1 MPYYHNISNIEGQLI
16 LLNLLTGHGKL
27 AHTTRP
33 LREKIHQSGAYLY
46 NILDTQRHDLGTT
59 FDSMNI
65 KDVSYRK
72 EDRCLDVCLV
82 SPETEKVVAFQLPYA
97 PDEFCYNSYMYEDM
111 DKLKMATKRR
121 FKMRTALS
129 SLGKIKA
136 SHTIDFISRGVGK
149 LGLGKIA

>member
-33 LREKIHQSGAYLY
+33 LREKIHQAGA
-46 NILDTQRHDLGTT
+46 T

-72 EDRCLDVCLV
+72 EDRCLDVSLV
-82 SPETEKVVAFQLPYA
+82 SPETEQLLAFQLPYA
-97 PDEFCYNSYMYEDM
+97 PDEFCYNSFMYEDM
-111 DKLKMATKRR
+111 DKLRMATKRR

-129 SLGKIKA
+129 SLGEIRA

-149 LGLGKIA
+149 LRLGKMA

>member
-33 LREKIHQSGAYLY
+33 LREKIHQAGAYLY
-46 NILDTQRHDLGTT
+46 NVLHTQSNDLGVM

-65 KDVSYRK
+65 KDVKYR
-72 EDRCLDVCLV
+72 EEYRYLDVALV
-82 SPETEKVVAFQLPYA
+82 SPETEQLVAFQLPYA
-97 PDEFCYNSYMYEDM
+97 PGEFCYNSYIYEDM
-111 DKLKMATKRR
+111 DKLKMASKRR

-129 SLGKIKA
+129 SLGKLRA
-136 SHTIDFISRGVGK
+136 SNTIDLISRGVGK
-149 LGLGKIA
+149 LGFGKAA